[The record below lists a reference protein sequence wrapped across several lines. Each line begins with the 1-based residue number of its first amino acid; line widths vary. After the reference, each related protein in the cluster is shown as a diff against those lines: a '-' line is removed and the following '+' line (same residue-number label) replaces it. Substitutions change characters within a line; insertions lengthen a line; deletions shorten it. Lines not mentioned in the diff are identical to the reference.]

1 MKGDSDAP
9 ADADAG
15 DTAAGESRDVYQTIF
30 EEMSDAAFL
39 IDVDRSGQDYTFTY
53 LRNNASRQQQTGLSE
68 DELRGQR
75 PRELLDDEQGLV
87 VAENYRRCVEQKET
101 LRYEETLQLP
111 GGTSHWQT
119 RLTPI
124 VTAGEVTQIVG
135 VARDITDK
143 KEQEQ
148 QLERINR
155 RFETIMETMSAA
167 VFLKDADGQYLMMNQ
182 ACRELFNA
190 EDRDIVGLT
199 DAELFPPDTAEQAKT
214 DDQQVIETGETI
226 EVEETIPT
234 AAGNT
239 VRLTRKSP
247 VYDERGD
254 VVGLCGVSTD
264 ITDRKQY
271 REALDSLLDA
281 TRQMVSASTTE
292 EVAEVVTTTVKESIG
307 LAMNGVHLYDE
318 TAGGLAPVSVSQGS
332 RQVVEEPPVL
342 DEGVGWQ
349 AYETGEPQVYHD
361 LQAADTVYNDQ
372 TDIQSEIAF
381 PLGDHGVLLISST
394 ETDSFTDSDITLANT
409 LAVNA
414 TAALS
419 QIETYQQL
427 QAHEQTVAEQRD
439 NLRIVNKIVRHD
451 IRNDLQL
458 IAAYAK
464 RAEDRVDEAKELHK
478 ISQRVTNAV
487 ELTKTAREV
496 TDILLQA
503 DQTDEGVVLS
513 AVLSPQI
520 ENIDSSYPRS
530 TIKIIGQ
537 VPDIAVVGSDMLESV
552 FRNLLSNAIQHNDKA
567 APEVS
572 VSVSET
578 DSSAVVEVA
587 DNGPGIPDR
596 HKTSM
601 FEEGNSGLDS
611 DGTGLGLYLVK
622 KIVERNNGRI
632 EVVDNEPDG
641 TVFILKLPKM
651 QSR

>member
-1 MKGDSDAP
+1 MKGDSDTP

-68 DELRGQR
+68 DELRGQT

-124 VTAGEVTQIVG
+124 VVAGEVTQIVG

-464 RAEDRVDEAKELHK
+464 RVEDRVDEAKELHK